1 MRETIFE
8 TPPDTPSKSSDPNV
22 LRSAMTPGECRT
34 NIMASGAGPG
44 IDRNVQNIMRPR
56 RGYGY

>member
-8 TPPDTPSKSSDPNV
+8 TPPDTPLKSNDPSV
-22 LRSAMTPGECRT
+22 LRSAMTPGECRS
-34 NIMASGAGPG
+34 NILSSGTTPVE
-44 IDRNVQNIMRPR
+44 RNVQNIVRPR